1 MENGIFAYL
10 IVIGTFLFGLYVLIF
25 FVPFGLWIRAINSGI
40 GITLLEL
47 IDMKI
52 RRVPPSPIVKSM
64 ILAEKE
70 GIDIPMDALEAHSLA
85 GGDVEHVVKGMIMA
99 KNNNVHLSFKEA
111 CEMDLARKNL
121 TKDVSPELLGFT
133 NHNSP

>member
-1 MENGIFAYL
+1 MGNGIFAYL

-70 GIDIPMDALEAHSLA
+70 GIELDQYVFYL
-85 GGDVEHVVKGMIMA
+85 
-99 KNNNVHLSFKEA
+99 LSRATGKKSE
-111 CEMDLARKNL
+111 
-121 TKDVSPELLGFT
+121 
-133 NHNSP
+133 